1 MKSCHLCFSHHKP
14 PVFSLQSIAQ
24 YVGGSSGLWILPWC
38 HQCKWDAVCLFY
50 SQLCLSVLPLI
61 ILFIVSV

>member
-1 MKSCHLCFSHHKP
+1 MRLSHLCFSHHEP

-38 HQCKWDAVCLFY
+38 HQCKWGAVCLFY
-50 SQLCLSVLPLI
+50 NQLYLSVLPLL